1 MCQLLIDP
9 KLRHALQT
17 LGVVELRPH
26 QLGAFISIDRGHD
39 VLALLPTGSGECTAF
54 PASRTAGSSRYAH
67 AGHLSIACL
76 AEWIK

>member
-39 VLALLPTGSGECTAF
+39 VPALLPTGSGKSLLF
-54 PASRTAGSSRYAH
+54 QLPALLDPPGRSRWSSLHCVPCRM
-67 AGHLSIACL
+67 
-76 AEWIK
+76 IK